1 MIITN
6 AMKKNTG
13 KGVWEG
19 RVGFQVVWSLK
30 PPGPQDVVGLLFLGP
45 LQVIGAVIS
54 MGQL

>member
-1 MIITN
+1 
-6 AMKKNTG
+6 MKKNTG

-19 RVGFQVVWSLK
+19 RVGFQLVWSLK

-54 MGQL
+54 VGQL